1 MKRPKIEDF
10 KPKYTKGVA
19 EIASVA
25 KQYVKALEIYI
36 DYLEQGQLLPIS
48 SVVRSISVYSNC
60 EDERLDYRKNYL
72 FHHFVSKRKALI
84 EDKES
89 GKIMEVHYSNFRF
102 S

>member
-1 MKRPKIEDF
+1 MNK
-10 KPKYTKGVA
+10 
-19 EIASVA
+19 
-25 KQYVKALEIYI
+25 
-36 DYLEQGQLLPIS
+36 EQNSDKSEKVLRIG

-60 EDERLDYRKNYL
+60 DDERLDYQKDYV

-89 GKIMEVHYSNFRF
+89 GKLMEVHYGNFRF

>member
-1 MKRPKIEDF
+1 MIKEQNIED
-10 KPKYTKGVA
+10 KD
-19 EIASVA
+19 
-25 KQYVKALEIYI
+25 KALRI
-36 DYLEQGQLLPIS
+36 G

-60 EDERLDYRKNYL
+60 DDKRLDYRKNYV

-89 GKIMEVHYSNFRF
+89 GELMEVHYSNFKF

>member
-1 MKRPKIEDF
+1 MSK
-10 KPKYTKGVA
+10 KYEHTSA
-19 EIASVA
+19 EVD
-25 KQYVKALEIYI
+25 KALRI
-36 DYLEQGQLLPIS
+36 D

-60 EDERLDYRKNYL
+60 EDERLDYRKDYV

-89 GKIMEVHYSNFRF
+89 GKLMEVHYSNFRF